1 MTFYQK
7 RLLLYYQNIGPAT
20 DINSRSHYSPLTKHA
35 VFMRLQKKAEF
46 MNTHQQTSHF
56 LYNSHFINPLGLS
69 AQPAYEHVCM
79 ISKLMNVMIHRQ
91 SLTQTCLVVLYR
103 NVIRMGGEKVFA
115 DDFFYFVAEESVAAR
130 GTLETDF
137 IKCALAHLNRFLF
150 LSFCTV
156 NCYDLGRW
164 FNSPQ

>member
-1 MTFYQK
+1 
-7 RLLLYYQNIGPAT
+7 
-20 DINSRSHYSPLTKHA
+20 
-35 VFMRLQKKAEF
+35 
-46 MNTHQQTSHF
+46 
-56 LYNSHFINPLGLS
+56 
-69 AQPAYEHVCM
+69 
-79 ISKLMNVMIHRQ
+79 
-91 SLTQTCLVVLYR
+91 
-103 NVIRMGGEKVFA
+103 MGGEKVFA

-156 NCYDLGRW
+156 NCYDLGRC